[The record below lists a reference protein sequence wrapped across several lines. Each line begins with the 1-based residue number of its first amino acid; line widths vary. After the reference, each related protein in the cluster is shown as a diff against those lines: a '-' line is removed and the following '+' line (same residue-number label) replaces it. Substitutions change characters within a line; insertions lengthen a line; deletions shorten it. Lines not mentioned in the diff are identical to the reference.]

1 MFQQP
6 LPSASKFKQ
15 NFNYG
20 MTVTEEAQSGWFCKV
35 SLIKI
40 SEVRHHAQILK
51 NTQVH
56 RKNKKKRNLLI
67 LLQRALLRK
76 GESELQPYKTNTFKA
91 PSTWKARVYLTELL
105 FQDRACIFVMPSPF
119 PSSFLLQRQT
129 LNRSVLLPN
138 PAKLG
143 HQVSARDNRPLQASN
158 EWKSVQHNTNTGGR
172 IRGL

>member
-1 MFQQP
+1 
-6 LPSASKFKQ
+6 
-15 NFNYG
+15 

-119 PSSFLLQRQT
+119 PSSFLLPSSTPDTQSLSFTTKSSQT
-129 LNRSVLLPN
+129 RSPSL
-138 PAKLG
+138 
-143 HQVSARDNRPLQASN
+143 R
-158 EWKSVQHNTNTGGR
+158 TGQPSFTS
-172 IRGL
+172 LE